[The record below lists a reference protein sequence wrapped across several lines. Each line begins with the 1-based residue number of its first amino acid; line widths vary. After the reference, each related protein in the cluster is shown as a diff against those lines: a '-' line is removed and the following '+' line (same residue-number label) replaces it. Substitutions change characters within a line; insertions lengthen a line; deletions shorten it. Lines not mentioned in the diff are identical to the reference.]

1 MIKKT
6 VFAIAIALC
15 GCFAS
20 QAVAQETEQLKQTEE
35 IPNPYKKRQEKI
47 KASLSSDANA
57 TQSINAQQLNTE
69 LKTMKLKRDCQR
81 QCGEPCGQ
89 SACASPCDNPCGK
102 KCVSKKGC
110 GKERKFCD
118 RGRHHGHF
126 GKKECGRFNPF
137 DGIELTDAQKDKG
150 KKAREARKEK
160 CGKIREKMEKER
172 AKADEGYM
180 KELQKVLTPE
190 QMAKFRANREAMK
203 KKFDAKPGKKGCTRA
218 GRMKECAGP
227 QLNCKGQQ

>member
-47 KASLSSDANA
+47 KATLSSDANA

-126 GKKECGRFNPF
+126 GKKGCGRFNPF
-137 DGIELTDAQKDKG
+137 DGIELTDAQKDKV

-160 CGKIREKMEKER
+160 CGKIREKMEKS
-172 AKADEGYM
+172 
-180 KELQKVLTPE
+180 V
-190 QMAKFRANREAMK
+190 
-203 KKFDAKPGKKGCTRA
+203 
-218 GRMKECAGP
+218 
-227 QLNCKGQQ
+227 

>member
-81 QCGEPCGQ
+81 QMWRILRSVCMRFTMQQ
-89 SACASPCDNPCGK
+89 SLRIQ
-102 KCVSKKGC
+102 
-110 GKERKFCD
+110 ERMRQGTEFCD

-126 GKKECGRFNPF
+126 GKKGCGRFNPF
-137 DGIELTDAQKDKG
+137 DGIELTDAQKDKV

-160 CGKIREKMEKER
+160 CGKIREKMEKS
-172 AKADEGYM
+172 
-180 KELQKVLTPE
+180 V
-190 QMAKFRANREAMK
+190 
-203 KKFDAKPGKKGCTRA
+203 
-218 GRMKECAGP
+218 
-227 QLNCKGQQ
+227 